1 MLTTLYLIFI
11 YLSTA
16 MALPA
21 FFCCLEILS
30 FIIQNKSLDLWK
42 TNCWV
47 MLKLLLRTKQITLNG
62 FNKIEQGF
70 ILCNHRSIFDIPFDP
85 YMMEAFTV
93 GRTGACLFGNMAS
106 VLGIFSGR
114 GLWFNRGNTSRQ
126 QLMEMIINRINSPTV
141 KFKRVVFYPEGSRK
155 KYRVLGGPND
165 IKTIIKKGLLKSIYE
180 HKKLPVQIFISA
192 NKDYPMSL
200 NPFGARTGV
209 TIISKLGDPIYPD
222 DFNNFDVFLNYIC
235 KKWFE
240 LWYETHIHPQ
250 AIQRKS
256 IVF

>member
-1 MLTTLYLIFI
+1 MVV
-11 YLSTA
+11 
-16 MALPA
+16 PA

-30 FIIQNKSLDLWK
+30 FIIQKKSLDLWK

-47 MLKLLLRTKQITLNG
+47 MLKLLLRIKQITLPG
-62 FNKIEQGF
+62 SKKIEKGF
-70 ILCNHRSIFDIPFDP
+70 IICNHRSIFDIPYDP
-85 YMMEAFTV
+85 YTMDGITV

-114 GLWFNRGNTSRQ
+114 GIWFNRGKTSRNE
-126 QLMEMIINRINSPTV
+126 LMKMIMDRLSSPNINH
-141 KFKRVVFYPEGSRK
+141 KRVVFYPEGSRK
-155 KYRVLGGPND
+155 TYRVLWGPD
-165 IKTIIKKGLLKSIYE
+165 DVKIIIKKGLLKSIYE
-180 HKKLPVQIFISA
+180 HKKLPLQIYISA

-200 NPFGARTGV
+200 KPFSATSGV

-222 DFNNFDVFLNYIC
+222 DFCSFDTFLNHIC
-235 KKWFE
+235 SVWFK
-240 LWYETHIHPQ
+240 LWYDTHTHSD